1 MADQGGSVDTASV
14 PPRLRRAVARCCL
27 SGQPFPPRDAT
38 RVLQEYLADPSTVD
52 AVYREILERGS
63 AEPYS
68 LEAVSSCVRLLKAH
82 LSRYTPSSPV
92 LEAVSGFT
100 GQASQRLLEGHGH
113 EDLSTSKAAL
123 QSLAYVRS
131 LVLAAQGGS
140 EAGAGGIAPPA
151 ASLVAHPITTGTPLI
166 SRHSSF
172 SQRPGGGL
180 DAVAALWHSSLAAN
194 QPGRHRRSLSDG
206 ISATISATYLAN
218 VSTPREVARSSSQSD
233 VMADGSARGNKHSI
247 NPSWGGSSEGG
258 LSALLHLEPVTEDEQ
273 RAGAWPGG
281 TAPPVIAEQVLQQRF
296 ALERAVDKA
305 ATQARWSL
313 AAVAEASSNL
323 AALVAEGPP
332 GAPRGFLQEDA
343 EQYIGVTDVAAT
355 RRHIGTVVKVQRI
368 RSRQTSSK
376 EGERPWQQLSMLFQ
390 YRPYS
395 EQAPLALSPGDVG
408 AVVEAVKGNK
418 SGGLPQAAEAGDA
431 AEGAAALWGN
441 SLGRGS
447 MANVCSSLLTKV
459 VMDMWISAGPDKS
472 FPVVLEMLLDMVGSE
487 VPALQER
494 AFDIVYNLSLHAQL
508 LYPADPAPPPEAAEA
523 DAAEPHGQGQPGME
537 AWLRQL
543 LFALLPMLQACGRRD
558 EAVWAA
564 ALGAFLHLTAASGTW
579 SRGCLE
585 GLHLGV
591 VAGFLR
597 AVQEFSWSPELHCHF
612 VRLAANLL
620 YAGGDMRDCDSSG
633 IDSTAGEGPWWGQ
646 CRLDGARLGEFGGA
660 GAVLRTFMAAPSP
673 ESRQNLLCVLLEALL
688 PAEEGAPEGWGP
700 PSEELQQLAQLA
712 ERLSLAELLR
722 PMLLAARAGLGGR
735 LVGWL
740 QEMTA
745 ELDLEVAPRLLALLQ
760 VFLDRLEDLST
771 RALNAV
777 SPSLE
782 AVVADTAAA
791 VGGEHG
797 SSGGV
802 EAPAWACLQELL
814 WSSAPGLG
822 AAGEAWLGR
831 LLAAAAD
838 RHAEAMWDVTPGDEG
853 LALMPALLAPATAA
867 KCKGIAQQPG
877 LSGLLAAV
885 LGPDCPSSAVPLRVL
900 RAAEALLHHIRVSCA
915 ARDAATPSGSRHSSI
930 GRPRASPKVS
940 ASVLATFEVAV
951 EWVLSA
957 PGATQQPALLAAVS
971 PAHAFMAGQTVVPHS
986 LLEQVPLG
994 LLVRLFNNF
1003 LAEPAKARS
1012 STIRRLAHRGLG
1024 SSDVQ
1029 REEVDWS
1036 FMGPGGLWVGN
1047 LRSALLL
1054 LIIGRCAA
1062 QPAALKT
1069 LGGEGWFHRLLNHA
1083 DASVSYYSAVF
1094 LLTRLMA
1101 SQPVRYHKALHR
1113 LVLHAQQTDDEE
1125 LLTNPYLQISA
1136 MLEMKLVDG

>member
-1 MADQGGSVDTASV
+1 
-14 PPRLRRAVARCCL
+14 
-27 SGQPFPPRDAT
+27 
-38 RVLQEYLADPSTVD
+38 
-52 AVYREILERGS
+52 
-63 AEPYS
+63 
-68 LEAVSSCVRLLKAH
+68 
-82 LSRYTPSSPV
+82 
-92 LEAVSGFT
+92 
-100 GQASQRLLEGHGH
+100 
-113 EDLSTSKAAL
+113 
-123 QSLAYVRS
+123 
-131 LVLAAQGGS
+131 
-140 EAGAGGIAPPA
+140 
-151 ASLVAHPITTGTPLI
+151 
-166 SRHSSF
+166 
-172 SQRPGGGL
+172 
-180 DAVAALWHSSLAAN
+180 
-194 QPGRHRRSLSDG
+194 
-206 ISATISATYLAN
+206 
-218 VSTPREVARSSSQSD
+218 
-233 VMADGSARGNKHSI
+233 
-247 NPSWGGSSEGG
+247 
-258 LSALLHLEPVTEDEQ
+258 
-273 RAGAWPGG
+273 
-281 TAPPVIAEQVLQQRF
+281 
-296 ALERAVDKA
+296 
-305 ATQARWSL
+305 
-313 AAVAEASSNL
+313 
-323 AALVAEGPP
+323 
-332 GAPRGFLQEDA
+332 
-343 EQYIGVTDVAAT
+343 
-355 RRHIGTVVKVQRI
+355 
-368 RSRQTSSK
+368 
-376 EGERPWQQLSMLFQ
+376 
-390 YRPYS
+390 
-395 EQAPLALSPGDVG
+395 
-408 AVVEAVKGNK
+408 
-418 SGGLPQAAEAGDA
+418 
-431 AEGAAALWGN
+431 
-441 SLGRGS
+441 
-447 MANVCSSLLTKV
+447 
-459 VMDMWISAGPDKS
+459 
-472 FPVVLEMLLDMVGSE
+472 
-487 VPALQER
+487 
-494 AFDIVYNLSLHAQL
+494 
-508 LYPADPAPPPEAAEA
+508 
-523 DAAEPHGQGQPGME
+523 
-537 AWLRQL
+537 
-543 LFALLPMLQACGRRD
+543 
-558 EAVWAA
+558 
-564 ALGAFLHLTAASGTW
+564 
-579 SRGCLE
+579 
-585 GLHLGV
+585 
-591 VAGFLR
+591 
-597 AVQEFSWSPELHCHF
+597 
-612 VRLAANLL
+612 
-620 YAGGDMRDCDSSG
+620 MRDCDSSG

-688 PAEEGAPEGWGP
+688 PAEEGVPEGWGP

-712 ERLSLAELLR
+712 DRLSLAELLR

-957 PGATQQPALLAAVS
+957 PGATQQPALVHAAQLLFSALCLPGHLRPGGGSGWQGGGEPAWPPAQLAAVS

>member
-1 MADQGGSVDTASV
+1 MGDADDAIN
-14 PPRLRRAVARCCL
+14 AV
-27 SGQPFPPRDAT
+27 
-38 RVLQEYLADPSTVD
+38 
-52 AVYREILERGS
+52 
-63 AEPYS
+63 
-68 LEAVSSCVRLLKAH
+68 
-82 LSRYTPSSPV
+82 
-92 LEAVSGFT
+92 
-100 GQASQRLLEGHGH
+100 QR
-113 EDLSTSKAAL
+113 
-123 QSLAYVRS
+123 
-131 LVLAAQGGS
+131 
-140 EAGAGGIAPPA
+140 APP
-151 ASLVAHPITTGTPLI
+151 L
-166 SRHSSF
+166 
-172 SQRPGGGL
+172 
-180 DAVAALWHSSLAAN
+180 
-194 QPGRHRRSLSDG
+194 
-206 ISATISATYLAN
+206 
-218 VSTPREVARSSSQSD
+218 
-233 VMADGSARGNKHSI
+233 
-247 NPSWGGSSEGG
+247 
-258 LSALLHLEPVTEDEQ
+258 
-273 RAGAWPGG
+273 
-281 TAPPVIAEQVLQQRF
+281 
-296 ALERAVDKA
+296 
-305 ATQARWSL
+305 
-313 AAVAEASSNL
+313 
-323 AALVAEGPP
+323 
-332 GAPRGFLQEDA
+332 
-343 EQYIGVTDVAAT
+343 
-355 RRHIGTVVKVQRI
+355 
-368 RSRQTSSK
+368 
-376 EGERPWQQLSMLFQ
+376 
-390 YRPYS
+390 
-395 EQAPLALSPGDVG
+395 
-408 AVVEAVKGNK
+408 
-418 SGGLPQAAEAGDA
+418 
-431 AEGAAALWGN
+431 LWGN

-459 VMDMWISAGPDKS
+459 VMDMWISAGPGKS

-620 YAGGDMRDCDSSG
+620 YAGGDLRDCDSSG

-688 PAEEGAPEGWGP
+688 PAEEGVPEGWGP

-712 ERLSLAELLR
+712 DRLSLAELLR

-853 LALMPALLAPATAA
+853 LALMPALLAPRD
-867 KCKGIAQQPG
+867 GRQVQG
-877 LSGLLAAV
+877 H
-885 LGPDCPSSAVPLRVL
+885 
-900 RAAEALLHHIRVSCA
+900 RAAASCA

-957 PGATQQPALLAAVS
+957 PAATQQPALVHAAQLLFSALCLPGHLRPGGGSGWQGGGEPAWAPAQLAAVS

-1054 LIIGRCAA
+1054 AHHRPLRRAAGRPQDARGRGLVPPAA
-1062 QPAALKT
+1062 QTTPTPA
-1069 LGGEGWFHRLLNHA
+1069 
-1083 DASVSYYSAVF
+1083 VSYYSAVF
-1094 LLTRLMA
+1094 LPRGSWPRSRCATTRRCTA
-1101 SQPVRYHKALHR
+1101 SSFTRSR
-1113 LVLHAQQTDDEE
+1113 RTTRSC
-1125 LLTNPYLQISA
+1125 LTNPYLQISA
-1136 MLEMKLVDG
+1136 MLEMKL